1 MKKVLNPAMSLA
13 AVFVLCAVLS
23 GCCTKEE
30 KTCTAVRTSPQIW
43 EAPAKCLPGE
53 WQMYGK
59 HEDGTLKEAPVVM
72 IFAEDGTVT
81 TLIEGKEKR
90 SSSWKAEE
98 KYIVLHRENHPS
110 VRLEIKGNDQL
121 EFEWRGDKYKEKGLK
136 IILKR
141 K

>member
-1 MKKVLNPAMSLA
+1 MKKVLKPALSFTA
-13 AVFVLCAVLS
+13 AVVLSVALS
-23 GCCTKEE
+23 GCCCTK
-30 KTCTAVRTSPQIW
+30 KDKGCTAVCTSPQTW
-43 EAPAKCLPGE
+43 EAPQCVVGE

-59 HEDGTLKEAPVVM
+59 HEDGTLKAAPVVM
-72 IFAEDGTVT
+72 VFAKDGTVT
-81 TLIEGKEKR
+81 SLIEGKEKR
-90 SSSWKAEE
+90 SSSWKAEG

-110 VRLEIKGNDQL
+110 VRLERTGKDQM